1 MAVLWV
7 FKFDEKLIVEVGW
20 ICRSRL
26 QVRMLKVVIQNLGPK
41 EIETI
46 FFLKLAFELSYV
58 EGETKLS
65 AYFGDRM
72 GAYSQE
78 RL

>member
-1 MAVLWV
+1 
-7 FKFDEKLIVEVGW
+7 
-20 ICRSRL
+20 
-26 QVRMLKVVIQNLGPK
+26 MLKVVIQNLGPK

-72 GAYSQE
+72 GPYSQE